1 MMSASQ
7 GSETAGKQQE
17 EKEEDPTT
25 TAPLTVEE
33 MHEQLELILRAC
45 GDLQTL
51 MRNRIPITPREVTK
65 LRKAFWLATGES
77 TDLCNC
83 SSSVGS
89 SSRCSGSVPS
99 TDTGDSLYIRP
110 EYCGTRG
117 SRRRNGGLA
126 DQRGVSVEE
135 KKHKSNDDVNNNNNN
150 NNNNNCLSIEQ
161 EEEGQ
166 SPRSLAKSIA
176 RRDAMAKVCNR
187 VLKQLEEYARTRPE
201 AHTFDLISAHQGNR
215 NYADND
221 SISEERGGGS
231 NSANNKNKSSNNNN
245 NNNNGNMTHEMD
257 GSTHNR
263 RNWLDLLKIPLE
275 RRIQTLMVS
284 FFLFF
289 TFIPLSLVV
298 TIMLLSNL
306 YTMPFMVAYLVYI
319 FTLGRPKHP
328 LKKNQNF
335 TRLKLWQ
342 YYSDYFPVRLVI
354 PRYVRR
360 QFDPSKNYFFI
371 YHPHGI
377 HGFGAISKFTLNNTA
392 SDLLPGICIHTQTL
406 KMNFYVPFWR
416 ELTCLSGS
424 GDASADCIRRT
435 LRSGPGE
442 SVLLI
447 VGGAKES
454 LLAKPNTNELT
465 LQRRKGFV
473 RIALQEGT
481 PLVPVYA
488 FGENDVY
495 RIPRMAESR
504 LWKRIERTLRKY
516 TTFAIPIFVGR
527 GWFNYGFG
535 ILPHRRPIVVVV
547 GAPLIVPKIPNPT
560 EEELQEWH
568 DKYVLAL
575 QQLFNDHHGVY
586 AVESSRLRIH

>member
-1 MMSASQ
+1 M
-7 GSETAGKQQE
+7 ETVEHPERAGQ
-17 EKEEDPTT
+17 DATLP
-25 TAPLTVEE
+25 PLTVEE

-51 MRNRIPITPREVTK
+51 MRNRLPITLREVSK
-65 LRKAFWLATGES
+65 LRKAFSLATGES
-77 TDLCNC
+77 SDLCSRSSSVC
-83 SSSVGS
+83 SSSDG

-99 TDTGDSLYIRP
+99 TDTEDSRYSRP
-110 EYCGTRG
+110 EFCGPRG
-117 SRRRNGGLA
+117 LRRRRGLA
-126 DQRGVSVEE
+126 AQRTVIKETMNNN
-135 KKHKSNDDVNNNNNN
+135 KKSDNNNNNN
-150 NNNNNCLSIEQ
+150 NNNKNSFANGQDQQQ
-161 EEEGQ
+161 EEEQ
-166 SPRSLAKSIA
+166 QQQQPSPRSLAKSIA
-176 RRDAMAKVCNR
+176 RWDTRVIVCDR
-187 VLKQLEEYARTRPE
+187 LLKRLEEYARTRPE
-201 AHTFDLISAHQGNR
+201 AHTFDLITTYHGNR
-215 NYADND
+215 KHSDS
-221 SISEERGGGS
+221 SISGVNEEKDGG
-231 NSANNKNKSSNNNN
+231 NHPNHDKKNNNHN
-245 NNNNGNMTHEMD
+245 NNSMTTEMD
-257 GSTHNR
+257 GNTNTK
-263 RNWLDLLKIPLE
+263 RNWLELFKIPLE
-275 RRIQTLMVS
+275 RRIQTFVVS
-284 FFLFF
+284 LFLFF
-289 TFIPLSLVV
+289 TFIPFSF
-298 TIMLLSNL
+298 LLTLFLLTNL

-319 FTLGRPKHP
+319 FTIGRPKHP
-328 LKKNQNF
+328 LKRNQTF
-335 TRLKLWQ
+335 THLKLWQ

-360 QFDPSKNYFFI
+360 QFDSSKNYFFI

-377 HGFGAISKFTLNNTA
+377 HGFGAIAKFTLNDAA
-392 SDLLPGICIHTQTL
+392 SALLPGIHIHTQTL

-416 ELTCLSGS
+416 ELACLSGS

-442 SVLLI
+442 SVLLV
-447 VGGAKES
+447 VGGAQES

-495 RIPRMAESR
+495 RIPRMAESQ
-504 LWKRIERTLRKY
+504 LWKRVERVLRKC
-516 TTFAIPIFVGR
+516 TTFAIPLFVGR

-547 GAPLIVPKIPNPT
+547 GEPLIVPKIPNPT

-568 DKYVLAL
+568 DKYVWAL

-586 AVESSRLRIH
+586 GVESSSLRIH